1 LGREP
6 ILRKLFAFFLAAHGI
21 AHVVGFAVS
30 WKLTDSDDLAYTTE
44 LFGGLI
50 DAGSVGIRIV
60 GVIWL
65 LGAAAFVAAA
75 LLLWQRSQRA
85 MQALLGAT
93 LLSTLLCLARPR
105 EAWIGLVIDLVLLA
119 GIAAVELRLRR
130 QLAS

>member
-1 LGREP
+1 MGREP

-21 AHVVGFAVS
+21 AHAVGFAVS
-30 WKLTDSDDLAYTTE
+30 WKLTESDDLAYTTE

-65 LGAAAFVAAA
+65 LGAAAFVVAA
-75 LLLWQRSQRA
+75 LLLWRRSGRA

-105 EAWIGLVIDLVLLA
+105 EAWIGLVIDVVLLA
-119 GIAAVELRLRR
+119 GIAAVDLRSRR
-130 QLAS
+130 RLAA